1 MSLHAQ
7 DKNINFWKKLAVLY
21 HQGFLHVNDRIFFPL
36 KSSMHIISNIFKWP
50 LNFVYKIENTFIHCF
65 YPNISLVILSYTEKL
80 IAVIADV
87 CAMLLSVFNISSK
100 TLCVHTAYV
109 LLILIY
115 GNIWSLKKNSISQK
129 AIVYVWHLYIS
140 KGISNFIQN
149 YYCTE
154 ESCIVYS
161 IILDDFRFRKIYG
174 LKYETHFIQTY
185 LGNFNDPESLPLK
198 KLWHGLFPTQSRKKE
213 LQCGVC
219 NPKSSWDNLKLGHLV
234 CCRTQKFCR
243 LFFNK
248 T

>member
-1 MSLHAQ
+1 MIY
-7 DKNINFWKKLAVLY
+7 N
-21 HQGFLHVNDRIFFPL
+21 
-36 KSSMHIISNIFKWP
+36 
-50 LNFVYKIENTFIHCF
+50 
-65 YPNISLVILSYTEKL
+65 EKL
-80 IAVIADV
+80 IAVIAAV

-185 LGNFNDPESLPLK
+185 LVYFTDPESLPLQ
-198 KLWHGLFPTQSRKKE
+198 KLWHGIFPTQSRKKE
-213 LQCGVC
+213 LQCAVINSLIWSETFIGVLFAMFQHWNLHKNLIGDGTIISFNVWLEPFMPSVKKWWC
-219 NPKSSWDNLKLGHLV
+219 NMVP
-234 CCRTQKFCR
+234 C
-243 LFFNK
+243 
-248 T
+248 